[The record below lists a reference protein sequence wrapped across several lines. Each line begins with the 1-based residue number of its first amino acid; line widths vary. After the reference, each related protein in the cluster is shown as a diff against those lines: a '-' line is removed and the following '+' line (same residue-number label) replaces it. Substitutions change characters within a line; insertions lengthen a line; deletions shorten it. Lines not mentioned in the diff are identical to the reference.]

1 MNKYVRQFLHRGLL
15 FGGFGPIVVSIVFVI
30 IESAANT
37 ITLNAKQILIAVLSS
52 YVLAFV
58 QAGATGF
65 EQIDHW
71 STPKSVFFH
80 FLSLYIVYIG
90 TYLINSWIPFS
101 KSVVLI
107 FTGIFIAGYALIW
120 LIIYFVERSK
130 AEKLNMLL
138 KGE

>member
-58 QAGATGF
+58 QAGATVF

-107 FTGIFIAGYALIW
+107 FTGIFIAVFFVVW
-120 LIIYFVERSK
+120 LIVYSAVRSTQK
-130 AEKLNMLL
+130 KMNAALDK
-138 KGE
+138 

>member
-58 QAGATGF
+58 QAGATVF

-90 TYLINSWIPFS
+90 TYLINTWIPFS

-107 FTGIFIAGYALIW
+107 FTGIFIAVFFIVW
-120 LIIYFVERSK
+120 LIVYCAVRSTQK
-130 AEKLNMLL
+130 KMNAALDK
-138 KGE
+138 

>member
-58 QAGATGF
+58 QAGATVF

-107 FTGIFIAGYALIW
+107 FTGIFITVFFA
-120 LIIYFVERSK
+120 
-130 AEKLNMLL
+130 
-138 KGE
+138 